1 MFMFYKEKH
10 SLKEHTH
17 GEDNKC
23 QNSTLPTLD
32 KLILFKDTKSGNLF
46 YPTL

>member
-17 GEDNKC
+17 GEDINVK
-23 QNSTLPTLD
+23 
-32 KLILFKDTKSGNLF
+32 ILL
-46 YPTL
+46 YLH